1 MPEDIREYNR
11 SLWNKL
17 VDQGNRWTIPVSTEE
32 VDAARKGEW
41 QIVLTAQKPV
51 PKDWFPDLHGCHAL
65 CLASGGGQQGPI
77 LAAAGATVTVLDG
90 STRQLDQD
98 RFVAQRD
105 SLSIST
111 IEGDMA
117 DLSMFEDESFDLVF
131 HPVSNFCIPDVRP
144 IWREAYRVLSEGG
157 ILLTGFVNPF
167 IYLFDQDLWEEGI
180 FHVKHTIPHSDATN
194 LSQEA
199 VDRSV
204 KEGLLLEHS
213 HTLTD
218 QIGGQ
223 LDSGFLITALYEDGD
238 DNEELYKYMPL
249 FIATRAVKL

>member
-51 PKDWFPDLHGCHAL
+51 PKEWFPNLLGCRVL

-77 LAAAGATVTVLDG
+77 LAAAGGIVTVLDG

-111 IEGDMA
+111 VEGDMA

-131 HPVSNFCIPDVRP
+131 HPVSNFCVPDVRP
-144 IWREAYRVLSEGG
+144 IWGEAYRVLCEGG

-167 IYLFDQDLWEEGI
+167 TYLFDQDMWDEGI
-180 FHVKHTIPHSDATN
+180 FHVKHAIPHSDAAN
-194 LSQEA
+194 LSQEE
-199 VDRSV
+199 VDRFV
-204 KEGLLLEHS
+204 EEGMLLEHS

-238 DNEELYKYMPL
+238 DTERLFRYMPL
-249 FIATRAVKL
+249 FIATRAIKL